1 MLKHH
6 HDNSA
11 SKIVRNLLLAAGLL
25 TSGVALADPGLPA
38 SIRKSMKLNGIDA
51 SELGVAVIAESDGK
65 VRFSHFPKRPM
76 SPASTMKTLTTIA
89 ALDTLGPD
97 FRWKTALL
105 AQNLVQNQAQDG
117 VLKGALFLRGGAEP
131 NLSWDKLGLMLRAL
145 RDKGISRIDGDLIVD
160 RSLFNP
166 SRPDQNV
173 APFDST
179 PTQYYN
185 VIPDPMLVNANLI
198 DLNLTSD
205 ESHVTVHFSPPL
217 DGVEIVSQLQTDD
230 EGCTDWDEEWPVPQL
245 VSHDDNPTVILHGT
259 YPRNCTNQ
267 TSTNILDRNIYIER
281 LIRSLWHELG
291 GQWNGKV
298 RDGVTPAEAR
308 VLVERV
314 SEPLSDIVKIINKR
328 SDNTMARD
336 LYLTLGVQQGSGDS
350 RLTSDRSQQA
360 VRGWLQSQHIDDTGL
375 VLENGSGL
383 SRIERISPLQL
394 ASVLRAAA
402 ASNWSAEFKSS
413 LPIAGVDG
421 TMARRGAAIAP
432 GTARIKGGTLNNTAA
447 IAGYVSDQ
455 QGKHWIIVAMI
466 NRPDAAKGRVVLD
479 SLLSWVASHPAKSSQ
494 PAFH

>member
-1 MLKHH
+1 M
-6 HDNSA
+6 A
-11 SKIVRNLLLAAGLL
+11 
-25 TSGVALADPGLPA
+25 
-38 SIRKSMKLNGIDA
+38 
-51 SELGVAVIAESDGK
+51 
-65 VRFSHFPKRPM
+65 
-76 SPASTMKTLTTIA
+76 
-89 ALDTLGPD
+89 
-97 FRWKTALL
+97 
-105 AQNLVQNQAQDG
+105 
-117 VLKGALFLRGGAEP
+117 
-131 NLSWDKLGLMLRAL
+131 
-145 RDKGISRIDGDLIVD
+145 
-160 RSLFNP
+160 
-166 SRPDQNV
+166 
-173 APFDST
+173 
-179 PTQYYN
+179 
-185 VIPDPMLVNANLI
+185 
-198 DLNLTSD
+198 
-205 ESHVTVHFSPPL
+205 
-217 DGVEIVSQLQTDD
+217 
-230 EGCTDWDEEWPVPQL
+230 WPVPQL

-291 GQWNGKV
+291 GQWSGKV
-298 RDGVTPAEAR
+298 RDGVTPADAR

-350 RLTSDRSQQA
+350 RLTSDRSQQV
-360 VRGWLQSQHIDDTGL
+360 VRCWLQSQHIDDTGL